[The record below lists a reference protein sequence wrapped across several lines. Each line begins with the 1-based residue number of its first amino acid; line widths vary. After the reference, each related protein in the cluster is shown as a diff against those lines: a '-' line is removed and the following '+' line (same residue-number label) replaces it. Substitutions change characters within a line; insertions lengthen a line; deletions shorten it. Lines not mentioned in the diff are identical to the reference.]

1 MDLKTRNTQI
11 RTLQYQ
17 VKMDCL
23 DSTERKSRSAKANGS
38 QIRCTFFACDLSI
51 RKKKY
56 TNQRSIPIEDNH
68 KNFRLKGRSVR
79 LLWD

>member
-38 QIRCTFFACDLSI
+38 
-51 RKKKY
+51 
-56 TNQRSIPIEDNH
+56 
-68 KNFRLKGRSVR
+68 
-79 LLWD
+79 